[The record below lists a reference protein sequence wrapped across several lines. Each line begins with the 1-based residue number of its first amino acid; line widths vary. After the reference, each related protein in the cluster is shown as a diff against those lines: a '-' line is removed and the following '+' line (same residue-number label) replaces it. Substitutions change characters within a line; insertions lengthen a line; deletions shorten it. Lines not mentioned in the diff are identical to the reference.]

1 MREEGD
7 FIDQLAHLFFYDE
20 HNPVREWMEYGRS
33 NPAPVLDEEDGD
45 GDVPLSSHLVRDH
58 IHPTGLRDDMGD
70 DCISNWAHRNVGDT
84 HLGKRKL
91 QKGVTMGDLK
101 RRRGKGKVAKISEQR
116 HLH

>member
-7 FIDQLAHLFFYDE
+7 FIDQLAHLSFYDE

-58 IHPTGLRDDMGD
+58 IHPTGLRDEMGD
-70 DCISNWAHRNVGDT
+70 DCISN
-84 HLGKRKL
+84 
-91 QKGVTMGDLK
+91 
-101 RRRGKGKVAKISEQR
+101 
-116 HLH
+116 